1 MYDTSESLDNVNAVW
16 DKPPFGLDLE
26 LNHVNVAGTEA
37 EYQGDGRGS
46 QKIFNAQGRSNQI
59 LNLWRTT
66 IRRNVKNTQKRKGA
80 AKQRQT

>member
-1 MYDTSESLDNVNAVW
+1 MESTCHRNLCGRQRFKKMYDTSESLDNVNAVW

-59 LNLWRTT
+59 LNL
-66 IRRNVKNTQKRKGA
+66 
-80 AKQRQT
+80 

>member
-1 MYDTSESLDNVNAVW
+1 MESTCHRNLCGRQRFEKMYDTSESLDNVNAVW

-59 LNLWRTT
+59 LNL
-66 IRRNVKNTQKRKGA
+66 
-80 AKQRQT
+80 

>member
-46 QKIFNAQGRSNQI
+46 QKIFNAAEPPFVVMSKI
-59 LNLWRTT
+59 P
-66 IRRNVKNTQKRKGA
+66 KKKKRKGA